1 MVNYSQSQSNSRGED
16 SAASKDAGQL
26 DSTGQ
31 AILKLLH
38 RAAGAAE
45 ANSRQGLET
54 AQRLSSQLHAAQGRI
69 AELESEL
76 QLNRPGNTA
85 PCGCPSLAAILQ
97 RTGSATFERS
107 GTWSIG
113 ATPLRVASRALT
125 APSKAP
131 SKSAGA

>member
-1 MVNYSQSQSNSRGED
+1 MITGSQSQSTISRGED

-45 ANSRQGLET
+45 ANGRQGLET
-54 AQRLSSQLHAAQGRI
+54 AQRLSSQLYAAQGRI

-76 QLNRPGNTA
+76 QLNR
-85 PCGCPSLAAILQ
+85 
-97 RTGSATFERS
+97 ER
-107 GTWSIG
+107 
-113 ATPLRVASRALT
+113 ADRAEECSDNVT
-125 APSKAP
+125 
-131 SKSAGA
+131 